1 MELLRDSDDW
11 ADVEP
16 LPQDDGPDPVV
27 PIAYS
32 REFDDAMG
40 FMRAVLASGERS
52 ARVLR
57 LTERVISV
65 NAASYT
71 AWQLRRD
78 VLTHLLSL
86 AEPEATTSKP
96 SSTSADENRGDEGDW
111 LVQDEWVAR
120 EFDTWHGEL
129 TFCEKLLDDDV
140 RNNSAWNHRMF
151 VLEHLIAKQKQGA
164 EHVGGGANQEKDSEI
179 RVTPVTVEDEVTFAV
194 TAIWLAPSNE
204 SPWRYLQ
211 GLIRLLEKEA
221 EGVGKEGDLRLLGIC
236 MDVLA
241 SEPECVHALATLL
254 SVLGRGCMSDKVGK
268 VLGLSQDGAGDSAAI
283 SCTDAAVALCEK
295 LQKVDKIRRGPT
307 LTAWTDAYGLAAGS
321 VLPPSRI
328 ALPPNVPPPPHLEDC
343 ATRTAQRRTKEMRG
357 PNGEPPRWTRA
368 RGRCR
373 YPQPPWVGIGRRG
386 NRGRGRKNR
395 GAGESKV
402 VGVPAAPVGGYWG
415 EHGADA
421 GSGSPCGWVLGR
433 ARGGCRFRQP
443 LWVGIGASTGRMPVP
458 AAPVGGYWGE
468 HGADAGS
475 GSPCGWVLGRA
486 RGGCRFRQPLWV
498 GIGASTGRM
507 PVPAAPVGGYW
518 GEHGADAGSGSPCG
532 WVLGRAGG
540 GCRFRQPLWVGIGP
554 STGRMPVPAAPVGGF
569 QVRGSDAANL
579 AATRQAQAD
588 IWRHQ
593 FPNESPSAAKSA
605 AATSSAATSSAATS
619 SAATSAAAASSF
631 QSESNPVASTSA
643 CSGRRLFVVDWPKRK
658 HGIGSQLSIVSAYL
672 SLALT
677 HNRTL
682 VPTPGTYIRANHSEC
697 LEAGNLNSFDCYF
710 FPLVAKSCEE
720 RVREAMGGG
729 VEAGGGVGSRVQT
742 MGEGEGEAAEGK
754 VDGADGEKGREWE
767 GACAD
772 HSNVRALLGSDRPI
786 VRFCGNYLH
795 LKYEAGAARLW
806 GSAYLRRRNSIEVRG
821 RVKASVPR
829 LQQVHWWRAQ
839 SLRFMLR
846 WPSAYLCHVSNRV
859 RQQAYGLHV
868 AVRIEESRAAQKR
881 ILDSLG
887 AAAAAVGDNDDNNEA
902 GGKEGYDKEGE
913 EGEEE
918 EQVYRRVGGEVYMPR
933 PVVSVHVR
941 QGDKEKEMRL
951 SSFRAYILHVQR
963 LRLRVPD
970 VHYVWLSTEMQ
981 SQPCTQM
988 LEYEKTG
995 GRAQLVGMSFLAAPL
1010 LFSSYISSPSCPIL
1024 MFSLSVALPST
1035 HTHPSLPCSSQSVID
1050 ELDSYSDWTFMY
1062 SKNKRQLG
1070 STQMLEYER
1079 AAGLEQLVGVSFA
1092 NLLIASECDF
1102 FVGPLGSNWNRLIN
1116 NLRDTNGRVHAGY
1129 VALNT
1134 GEW

>member
-111 LVQDEWVAR
+111 LVQDEVLYAENVTLSNPKNYQVWHHRRWLASLRKDRVTRRQEQMEQHQQQQQQQEQECVSNSPSPLQQVPLRSITEVAQEEFRFCEEALRGDSKNYHAWCHRQWVAR

-295 LQKVDKIRRGPT
+295 LQKSYGVGNQKLWLLRNSGAKCDRMSGTRCGLVVAGGATGVDRRLRSGG
-307 LTAWTDAYGLAAGS
+307 LRDAHGTAPYKRDA
-321 VLPPSRI
+321 
-328 ALPPNVPPPPHLEDC
+328 
-343 ATRTAQRRTKEMRG
+343 RTQ
-357 PNGEPPRWTRA
+357 
-368 RGRCR
+368 
-373 YPQPPWVGIGRRG
+373 
-386 NRGRGRKNR
+386 R
-395 GAGESKV
+395 GAAAVDARAGQV
-402 VGVPAAPVGGYWG
+402 PVPATPVGGYWAEG
-415 EHGADA
+415 E
-421 GSGSPCGWVLGR
+421 SGE
-433 ARGGCRFRQP
+433 RQEES
-443 LWVGIGASTGRMPVP
+443 WVGKGR
-458 AAPVGGYWGE
+458 GK
-468 HGADAGS
+468 
-475 GSPCGWVLGRA
+475 
-486 RGGCRFRQPLWV
+486 
-498 GIGASTGRM
+498 
-507 PVPAAPVGGYW
+507 
-518 GEHGADAGSGSPCG
+518 
-532 WVLGRAGG
+532 
-540 GCRFRQPLWVGIGP
+540 
-554 STGRMPVPAAPVGGF
+554 
-569 QVRGSDAANL
+569 VRGSDAANL
-579 AATRQAQAD
+579 AATRQAQAE

-643 CSGRRLFVVDWPKRK
+643 CSGRRLFVMDWPKRK
-658 HGIGSQLSIVSAYL
+658 HGIGSQLSIMSAYL

-710 FPLVAKSCEE
+710 FPLVAKSC
-720 RVREAMGGG
+720 
-729 VEAGGGVGSRVQT
+729 
-742 MGEGEGEAAEGK
+742 
-754 VDGADGEKGREWE
+754 
-767 GACAD
+767 
-772 HSNVRALLGSDRPI
+772 ALM
-786 VRFCGNYLH
+786 
-795 LKYEAGAARLW
+795 
-806 GSAYLRRRNSIEVRG
+806 
-821 RVKASVPR
+821 
-829 LQQVHWWRAQ
+829 VHWWRAQ

-868 AVRIEESRAAQKR
+868 AVRIEESRAAQKK

-887 AAAAAVGDNDDNNEA
+887 PAAAAVDDDNNEA
-902 GGKEGYDKEGE
+902 GGKDRYEKEGE
-913 EGEEE
+913 EGEGEE
-918 EQVYRRVGGEVYMPR
+918 EVYRRVGGEVYMPR

-941 QGDKEKEMRL
+941 QGDKQKEMRL
-951 SSFRAYILHVQR
+951 SSFRSYMLHVQR

-981 SQPCTQM
+981 T
-988 LEYEKTG
+988 
-995 GRAQLVGMSFLAAPL
+995 
-1010 LFSSYISSPSCPIL
+1010 
-1024 MFSLSVALPST
+1024 
-1035 HTHPSLPCSSQSVID
+1035 VID
-1050 ELDSYSDWTFMY
+1050 ELESYNDWTFLY

-1092 NLLIASECDF
+1092 SRPSAALSHAPFLPGVPLLGLPYFALASPHPCSPLRT
-1102 FVGPLGSNWNRLIN
+1102 VG
-1116 NLRDTNGRVHAGY
+1116 Y
-1129 VALNT
+1129 
-1134 GEW
+1134 

>member
-295 LQKVDKIRRGPT
+295 LQKAWTDAYGLAVGFVLPPT
-307 LTAWTDAYGLAAGS
+307 APRLSYPVAWTDAYGLAAGS

-658 HGIGSQLSIVSAYL
+658 HGIGSQLSI
-672 SLALT
+672 SLGAAEAAA
-677 HNRTL
+677 
-682 VPTPGTYIRANHSEC
+682 GT
-697 LEAGNLNSFDCYF
+697 
-710 FPLVAKSCEE
+710 
-720 RVREAMGGG
+720 
-729 VEAGGGVGSRVQT
+729 GVGG
-742 MGEGEGEAAEGK
+742 MGVAGTEVAGTGVAGMGVTGIAATTAATI
-754 VDGADGEKGREWE
+754 ADTP
-767 GACAD
+767 
-772 HSNVRALLGSDRPI
+772 SQPFSSSLFLPPLSSFRPH
-786 VRFCGNYLH
+786 C
-795 LKYEAGAARLW
+795 
-806 GSAYLRRRNSIEVRG
+806 
-821 RVKASVPR
+821 
-829 LQQVHWWRAQ
+829 QVHWWRAQ

-981 SQPCTQM
+981 S
-988 LEYEKTG
+988 
-995 GRAQLVGMSFLAAPL
+995 
-1010 LFSSYISSPSCPIL
+1010 
-1024 MFSLSVALPST
+1024 
-1035 HTHPSLPCSSQSVID
+1035 VID

>member
-1 MELLRDSDDW
+1 MELLRDSDEW

-78 VLTHLLSL
+78 VLAHLLSL
-86 AEPEATTSKP
+86 AEPVAMSSKP
-96 SSTSADENRGDEGDW
+96 SSTSADENRADEGDW
-111 LVQDEWVAR
+111 LVQDEVLYAENVTLSNPKNYQVWHHRRWLAALRKHRVTRREEQMEQQQQQQEQECASSSPSPLQQVSLRSIAEVALEEFRFCEEALLGDSKNYHAWCHRQWVAR

-129 TFCEKLLDDDV
+129 AFCERLLDDDV

-164 EHVGGGANQEKDSEI
+164 EQVGGGANQEKGSEI
-179 RVTPVTVEDEVTFAV
+179 RVTPVTVEDEVAFAV

-211 GLIRLLEKEA
+211 GLIRLQEKETA
-221 EGVGKEGDLRLLGIC
+221 GVGKEGDLKLLGIC
-236 MDVLA
+236 VDVLA

-254 SVLGRGCMSDKVGK
+254 S
-268 VLGLSQDGAGDSAAI
+268 
-283 SCTDAAVALCEK
+283 
-295 LQKVDKIRRGPT
+295 
-307 LTAWTDAYGLAAGS
+307 AWTDLYGLAAGS

-328 ALPPNVPPPPHLEDC
+328 ALPPNVPPAPHLEDC
-343 ATRTAQRRTKEMRG
+343 AARTAERLKTEMRG

-368 RGRCR
+368 RGGCW
-373 YPQPPWVGIGRRG
+373 YPQPPWVGVG
-386 NRGRGRKNR
+386 GRGKER
-395 GAGESKV
+395 GSIASLL
-402 VGVPAAPVGGYWG
+402 P
-415 EHGADA
+415 
-421 GSGSPCGWVLGR
+421 SPLL
-433 ARGGCRFRQP
+433 P
-443 LWVGIGASTGRMPVP
+443 LSL
-458 AAPVGGYWGE
+458 
-468 HGADAGS
+468 S
-475 GSPCGWVLGRA
+475 
-486 RGGCRFRQPLWV
+486 
-498 GIGASTGRM
+498 
-507 PVPAAPVGGYW
+507 
-518 GEHGADAGSGSPCG
+518 
-532 WVLGRAGG
+532 
-540 GCRFRQPLWVGIGP
+540 
-554 STGRMPVPAAPVGGF
+554 

-593 FPNESPSAAKSA
+593 FPNQSPSAATSA
-605 AATSSAATSSAATS
+605 AATS
-619 SAATSAAAASSF
+619 SAATSAAAGSPS
-631 QSESNPVASTSA
+631 QSESNPVSSTSA

-658 HGIGSQLSIVSAYL
+658 HGIGSQLSIMSAYL

-682 VPTPGTYIRANHSEC
+682 VPTPGTYLRANHSEC

-710 FPLVAKSCEE
+710 FPLVARSCEE
-720 RVREAMGGG
+720 RVREVMRGGG
-729 VEAGGGVGSRVQT
+729 EAERGVGSGGQKT
-742 MGEGEGEAAEGK
+742 GEGEGEGAAGK
-754 VDGADGEKGREWE
+754 LDGADGEEGREWK

-868 AVRIEESRAAQKR
+868 AVRIEEARAAQKK
-881 ILDSLG
+881 ILNSLG
-887 AAAAAVGDNDDNNEA
+887 AAAATGAGDAAADAAAVGVDGGDAAAADANAVDDDNNED
-902 GGKEGYDKEGE
+902 GVKVGNEKEGE
-913 EGEEE
+913 EGEDEE
-918 EQVYRRVGGEVYMPR
+918 EVYRRVGREVYMPR
-933 PVVSVHVR
+933 PGVSVHVR
-941 QGDKEKEMRL
+941 QGDKQKEMKL
-951 SSFRAYILHVQR
+951 SSFRAYMLHVQR

-981 SQPCTQM
+981 S
-988 LEYEKTG
+988 
-995 GRAQLVGMSFLAAPL
+995 
-1010 LFSSYISSPSCPIL
+1010 I
-1024 MFSLSVALPST
+1024 
-1035 HTHPSLPCSSQSVID
+1035 ID
-1050 ELDSYSDWTFMY
+1050 ELGSYSDWTFLY
-1062 SKNKRQLG
+1062 SKNRPQLG
-1070 STQMLEYER
+1070 STQMLEYEI

-1092 NLLIASECDF
+1092 NRLSSTPSDAPSLCPSLFLLFPSLCY
-1102 FVGPLGSNWNRLIN
+1102 PSHSSHHPYSR
-1116 NLRDTNGRVHAGY
+1116 
-1129 VALNT
+1129 
-1134 GEW
+1134 